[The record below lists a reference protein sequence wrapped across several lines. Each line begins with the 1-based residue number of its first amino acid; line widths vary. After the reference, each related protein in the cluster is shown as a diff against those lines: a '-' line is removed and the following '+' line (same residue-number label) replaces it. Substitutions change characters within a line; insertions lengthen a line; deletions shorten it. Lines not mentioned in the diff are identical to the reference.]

1 MCIPFCGHY
10 FSKRMKLGSL
20 LIQKRLKCKTINPG
34 SKHSVKSVRIWGFFW
49 SLIRRIRTE
58 YRQIQS
64 ISSYSVRMQECLLG
78 FIFLYFFKYFFIF
91 LYNRLFDLF
100 RFHSIKK
107 DISTN
112 GMSKVEG
119 SPLPFFEN

>member
-49 SLIRRIRTE
+49 SLIPRIRTE
-58 YRQIQS
+58 YRQIPS

-78 FIFLYFFKYFFIF
+78 LNFLYF
-91 LYNRLFDLF
+91 NRLFDLF
-100 RFHSIKK
+100 RFHSKKK

-112 GMSKVEG
+112 GISKVEG